1 MHLSEYTKATEINV
15 AFIFAISMLSPVLA
29 PYIKS
34 LGFDNIQLSLIFA
47 VMPLMIIFSSPV
59 IGRISDNIGRK
70 NVIVAGMLA
79 EIVAICLYMFGT
91 GSAAIIIARMIDAVA
106 ATAVSIAALAKIE
119 DCVRNEARGRYA
131 GASLSIEYIGRL
143 AGPVIGG
150 LLADRLFVQ
159 APFLAAILILA
170 GLILFIPK
178 KKIAR
183 KDIRKKELDL
193 KGAVKTFLSY
203 RELRGMAILG
213 IVMHATFPAHMIFL
227 PLLITESMG
236 LSYAYV
242 GYAFFALGATHILQF
257 VFGRWSDRKAY
268 RVVLAGT
275 FISGIFLA
283 LLSQAAAYPV
293 LLAILFLKGIGNSMW
308 NISAWT
314 LMSNIGERAK
324 TEGEIIGT
332 YISIAKV
339 GSLLS
344 FIASGFVVEMYGI
357 SALFMLN
364 GALII
369 IGTIIAYPL
378 MRK

>member
-1 MHLSEYTKATEINV
+1 MHLSEYTKATGINV
-15 AFIFAISMLSPVLA
+15 TFIFAISMLSPVLA

-47 VMPLMIIFSSPV
+47 VMPFMIIFSSPI

-70 NVIVAGMLA
+70 NVILAGVLA

-91 GSAAIIIARMIDAVA
+91 GSAAIIIARAIDAVA
-106 ATAVSIAALAKIE
+106 ATAVSMAALAKIE
-119 DCVRNEARGRYA
+119 DCVNDKTRGRYA

-150 LLADRLFVQ
+150 LLADMIFVQ

-183 KDIRKKELDL
+183 KDIQKKELDL
-193 KGAVKTFLSY
+193 AGAIRTFLSY

-213 IVMHATFPAHMIFL
+213 IVMHATFPAIMIFL

-236 LSYAYV
+236 LSYVYV
-242 GYAFFALGATHILQF
+242 GYAYFAIGATHILQF

-268 RVVLAGT
+268 RTVLAGT
-275 FISGIFLA
+275 FISGVFLA
-283 LLSQAAAYPV
+283 LLSQAAAYP
-293 LLAILFLKGIGNSMW
+293 LILAILFLKGIGNSMW
-308 NISAWT
+308 NVSAWT
-314 LMSNIGERAK
+314 LMSNIGERTK

-332 YISIAKV
+332 YISIAKI
-339 GSLLS
+339 GSLIS
-344 FIASGFVVEMYGI
+344 FIASGFIVEIYDI
-357 SALFMLN
+357 STLFMLN

-378 MRK
+378 MKK

>member
-15 AFIFAISMLSPVLA
+15 AFIFAVSMLSPVLA

-119 DCVRNEARGRYA
+119 DCVRDKSRGRYA

-257 VFGRWSDRKAY
+257 MFGRWSDRKAY

-344 FIASGFVVEMYGI
+344 FIASGFVVEFFGI
-357 SALFMLN
+357 STLFMLN

>member
-106 ATAVSIAALAKIE
+106 ATAVSMAALAKIE

-257 VFGRWSDRKAY
+257 MFGRWSDRKAY

-344 FIASGFVVEMYGI
+344 FIASGFVVEFFGI
-357 SALFMLN
+357 STLFMLN